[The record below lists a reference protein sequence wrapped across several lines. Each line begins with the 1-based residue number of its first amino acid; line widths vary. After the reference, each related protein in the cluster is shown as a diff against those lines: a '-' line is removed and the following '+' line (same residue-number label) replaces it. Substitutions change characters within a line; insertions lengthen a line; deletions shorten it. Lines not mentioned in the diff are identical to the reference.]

1 MIKNEMTPS
10 IVDNLYSL
18 ATHHIEN
25 SVSNKAVST
34 IGANQV
40 QTEQAVVTVE
50 NDKGNLINIKA

>member
-1 MIKNEMTPS
+1 MIKNEMTPT

-18 ATHHIEN
+18 ASHHVES

-40 QTEQAVVTVE
+40 HTEQAVVMVE
-50 NDKGNLINIKA
+50 NNKGNSINIKA